1 MAEPPAKDGLETPNI
16 LKKLKAE
23 RKQHS
28 YRDLLSKW
36 GIPINESEP
45 DIAKHLVSKIFEG
58 MAKNVSLQHTGKAQG
73 SSFEQNYLNSQR
85 CVQVQALVDMLLPI
99 ASGSIEN
106 DPSISTPL
114 KDRYESHPIP
124 WCYCSDPWDHGT
136 LLMRNRWYNLY
147 EGIPDLEYMLMLV
160 QADHFREMLWYLEPK
175 HWDYMVASLRQYST
189 SIKVFAEVIHLD
201 FRWPFTTRA
210 RQLPMELAYGYFKEK
225 RLSDYHPHT
234 IVVNDSKEEI
244 YGVAGWFRHTE
255 FYKILHSLA
264 SIDRALSNEANKN
277 PPPFCMINYSIADE
291 WACISCLK
299 RKHLCLCEYSGGKD
313 KLFFRS
319 SFLQLMDCNDG
330 RGTGVRSL
338 IRISEGVNLGT
349 LRGKLRDPDPIGCP
363 LTLIS
368 GEMRGVITK
377 VNKHD
382 SGNWTRFLNH
392 SCDPNSSVIFGIYQG
407 IPTATIVTTKCIQPM
422 QEVTIDY
429 GKKYIDTVFWICLC
443 KSPTCRYSND
453 DDEDEEDDESLFSV
467 TKGSPIEYHCGK
479 EGV

>member
-36 GIPINESEP
+36 GIPINESEA

-147 EGIPDLEYMLMLV
+147 EVIPDLEYMLMLV

-175 HWDYMVASLRQYST
+175 HWDYMVASLRQYRT

-201 FRWPFTTRA
+201 FRWPFIARA
-210 RQLPMELAYGYFKEK
+210 RQLPMELAYGYFKGK

-234 IVVNDSKEEI
+234 IVVNDSRGQI
-244 YGVAGWFRHTE
+244 HGVAAGAKDISSD
-255 FYKILHSLA
+255 KIIHSLA
-264 SIDRALSNEANKN
+264 SVDSALSNEANKN
-277 PPPFCMINYSIADE
+277 PS
-291 WACISCLK
+291 
-299 RKHLCLCEYSGGKD
+299 
-313 KLFFRS
+313 
-319 SFLQLMDCNDG
+319 
-330 RGTGVRSL
+330 
-338 IRISEGVNLGT
+338 
-349 LRGKLRDPDPIGCP
+349 
-363 LTLIS
+363 
-368 GEMRGVITK
+368 
-377 VNKHD
+377 
-382 SGNWTRFLNH
+382 
-392 SCDPNSSVIFGIYQG
+392 
-407 IPTATIVTTKCIQPM
+407 
-422 QEVTIDY
+422 
-429 GKKYIDTVFWICLC
+429 
-443 KSPTCRYSND
+443 
-453 DDEDEEDDESLFSV
+453 
-467 TKGSPIEYHCGK
+467 
-479 EGV
+479 